1 MSIFHSSVRLAASA
15 TTATAT
21 SSLTSSSSSHA
32 VTTALRHS
40 ATFATAAAASTMSAS
55 TSTPRPRASSPSSS
69 SSSLGSRRSSSPTNM
84 AVDANA
90 YSSSYATTASVGS
103 SRGFASSSSPSS
115 SSSSSYKPVLT
126 TKTINPNVLKT
137 EYAVRGELSNR
148 ANKYA
153 QLIAD
158 GKAKQEGLP
167 FDSVVTANIGNP
179 QQQPF
184 LAQKP
189 LTFWRQVAALTEL
202 PELMDTPGMDKV
214 FPADVQ
220 ERARLLLEDVGSVG
234 AYSHSKGASVVRKHI
249 AEFIEERD
257 GYPADPE
264 LIYLTS
270 GASGGVQLLMQ
281 VLIASRDTGI
291 MIPIPQYP
299 LYSATL
305 ALYDATPVEYDLN
318 PFDDWSLDVEA
329 MARSI
334 DEARARGTDV
344 RALVII
350 NPGNPTGQCLLEQN
364 IRDLVRMAHDKRI
377 VLLADEVY
385 QANIY
390 QPETRPFVSFKK
402 VVRDFSKS
410 SDAAERR
417 IADEVELVS
426 FHSISKGVSGECG
439 RRGGYFELVNIDAA
453 VEAEVYKMASISLC
467 PSLQGQ
473 IGVDMLVKPPRE
485 GEPSYDVYRRET
497 EAIHA
502 TLLERSEKMAAK
514 FDALPGVEVQPAQG
528 ALYLFPRVTL
538 PPRAHDEARKRG
550 KKVDEFYCLEMLD
563 KTGICVVPGSGF
575 GKMPE
580 RDTGAC
586 FFRTTVLA
594 KETDSF
600 IERYGKFHT
609 EFLETY
615 K

>member
-1 MSIFHSSVRLAASA
+1 MSFLPTSVRLAA
-15 TTATAT
+15 AT
-21 SSLTSSSSSHA
+21 SSSTAATASSSSSFS
-32 VTTALRHS
+32 TI
-40 ATFATAAAASTMSAS
+40 ATAASSSSSRSYLARPFRNAPAAATIMTSA
-55 TSTPRPRASSPSSS
+55 TARPRLHSPSSS
-69 SSSLGSRRSSSPTNM
+69 ISSSSDM
-84 AVDANA
+84 AVDAI

-103 SRGFASSSSPSS
+103 SRGYA
-115 SSSSSYKPVLT
+115 SSSYKPVLT
-126 TKTINPNVLKT
+126 TATINPNVLKT

-153 QLIAD
+153 QLIAEGRKD
-158 GKAKQEGLP
+158 QERLP

-202 PELMDTPGMDKV
+202 PELIDAPGMDKV
-214 FPADVQ
+214 FPADVR
-220 ERARLLLEDVGSVG
+220 ERARLLLDDVGSVG
-234 AYSHSKGASVVRKHI
+234 AYSHSKGASIVRKHI
-249 AEFIEERD
+249 AEFIERRD

-281 VLIASRDTGI
+281 VMIASPDTGI

-305 ALYDATPVEYDLN
+305 ALYEATPVPYQLN

-329 MARSI
+329 MVRSV

-350 NPGNPTGQCLLEQN
+350 NPGNPTGQCLLESN
-364 IRDLVRMAHDKRI
+364 IQDLIRMAHEKRI

-385 QANIY
+385 QGNIY

-402 VVRDFSKS
+402 VLRDFGRS

-417 IADEVELVS
+417 IANEVELVS

-439 RRGGYFELVNIDAA
+439 RRGGYFELVNVDAA
-453 VEAEVYKMASISLC
+453 VEAEVYKLASISLC

-473 IGVDMLVKPPRE
+473 VGVDLLVKPPRE
-485 GEPSYDVYRRET
+485 GEPSYPLYKAET
-497 EAIHA
+497 EAIHR
-502 TLLERSEKMAAK
+502 TLQARSERMAAK
-514 FDALPGVEVQPAQG
+514 FAELEGVEVEPAQG

-538 PPRAHDEARKRG
+538 PRRAHEEAEGQG
-550 KKVDEFYCLEMLD
+550 KKVDELYCLEMLD
-563 KTGICVVPGSGF
+563 ATGICVVPGSGF

-580 RDTGAC
+580 KETGAC

-600 IERYGKFHT
+600 IERYGKFH
-609 EFLETY
+609 EAFLKKY
-615 K
+615 Q